1 MKRHVALVGFM
12 ASGKSTIGRKLA
24 RKLGWTF
31 FDTDAL
37 IARAHGA
44 IAAIFANEGE
54 MAFRGYERAA
64 IDNALQ
70 SVEPSVLSVGGGA
83 LTVAENRRALNDRAY
98 CVFIRV
104 SPEEILARARRSRTI
119 RPLLGS
125 NPTLERI
132 KELYAARMPDYENA
146 DHTID
151 ATHRS
156 DGQVVDEIVDWLR
169 QLKLDA
175 GRVAS

>member
-24 RKLGWTF
+24 RKLGWAF

-64 IDNALQ
+64 IDGALQ
-70 SVEPSVLSVGGGA
+70 SVEPSVLSLGGGA
-83 LTVAENRRALNDRAY
+83 LTVAENRRALTDRAY
-98 CVFIRV
+98 RIFIRV

-119 RPLLGS
+119 RPLLGP

-132 KELYAARMPDYENA
+132 NELYAARMPDYESV
-146 DHTID
+146 DHVID

-156 DGQVVDEIVDWLR
+156 DAEIVDELAGWLR
-169 QLKLDA
+169 QQKLHT